1 MSALCLLYKDRKKY
15 GIGPMAFIK
24 QSRLDSTYLD
34 LLSAKPDV
42 ISVTQVAFNY
52 GFSHTGKFATEY
64 GKTFGE
70 SPSTSLLR

>member
-1 MSALCLLYKDRKKY
+1 
-15 GIGPMAFIK
+15 MAFIK

>member
-1 MSALCLLYKDRKKY
+1 
-15 GIGPMAFIK
+15 MAFIK

-42 ISVTQVAFNY
+42 ISVTQVSFNY